1 MVLYICFYVGR
12 FYIIFRYSV
21 CIRVL
26 EVVGNMEVVIFCVM
40 GIGESGVGV
49 RVISFG
55 RDVIRYKYF

>member
-26 EVVGNMEVVIFCVM
+26 EVVGNTEVVIFCVM